1 MAIKISNGDFAMMGQ
16 QKGMQPKI
24 FYPHLNLEQRVPRT
38 HLLRKIQEQIDFNF
52 IYAEVKNTYG
62 DNGNVSI
69 PPPVILKMMLL
80 LVLYNVR
87 SEREL
92 METVPLR
99 LDWLWF
105 LGYDIDSEVPD
116 HSVLSKA
123 RARWGVEAFRGF
135 FERIVWQC
143 VEAGLVDGSKIFV
156 DSSLVD
162 ANASNNS
169 VVDTQ
174 SLKGQLQESYKE
186 LEARLEEK
194 SESMNSS
201 RKYARENSRYI
212 STTDPDATIVNRG
225 KPKLSYQV
233 HRAVDGRSEVI
244 TAMETTPG
252 DVNEAHEMIP
262 LLESH
267 HLNTGG
273 KVDTVVADSK
283 YGTVENFLAC
293 YDRGVEAH
301 IPDLKEFTSRRM
313 EKLGIFSEE
322 RFEYDE
328 DSDTYRCPAGQRL
341 KPKSLH
347 KGRQSR
353 DYAAP
358 KKICAA
364 CELREQCTKNKSGRT
379 VKRHLRQEELD
390 GMREASRSARARR
403 DIKMRQHLMERSYAR
418 GTWYGFDR
426 ARWRGL
432 WRVQIQQ
439 YLVSAVQNIQ
449 VLLRYGSY
457 LKRSP
462 SAVIEYMEE
471 TIRMH
476 ISFFSDV
483 KQLINAKTGRI
494 MLSGLN
500 CRQLSSVELEPLG
513 NSPLRPAFSIADL

>member
-1 MAIKISNGDFAMMGQ
+1 
-16 QKGMQPKI
+16 
-24 FYPHLNLEQRVPRT
+24 
-38 HLLRKIQEQIDFNF
+38 
-52 IYAEVKNTYG
+52 
-62 DNGNVSI
+62 
-69 PPPVILKMMLL
+69 MMLL

-92 METVPLR
+92 METIPLR

-105 LGYDIDSEVPD
+105 LGYDIDSGVPD

-123 RARWGVEAFRGF
+123 RARWGVEAFRRF

-169 VVDTQ
+169 VIDTR
-174 SLKGQLQESYKE
+174 SLKVQLQERYKK

-194 SESMNSS
+194 SESTDSS
-201 RKYARENSRYI
+201 RRYVKENSRYI
-212 STTDPDATIVNRG
+212 STTDPDASIVNRG

-233 HRAVDGRSEVI
+233 HRSVDGKSEVI
-244 TAMETTPG
+244 TATETTAG
-252 DVNEAHEMIP
+252 DVNEAHEMIL

-267 HLNTGG
+267 HLNTGI
-273 KVDTVVADSK
+273 KAETVVADSK

-293 YDRGVEAH
+293 HDRGVEAH
-301 IPDLKEFTSRRM
+301 MPDLQESTAKRIK
-313 EKLGIFSEE
+313 KLNIFSEE
-322 RFEYDE
+322 RFEYDGE
-328 DSDTYRCPAGQRL
+328 TDTYRCPAGNRL

-347 KGRQSR
+347 QNRQSR

-358 KKICAA
+358 RKVCAV
-364 CELREQCTKNKSGRT
+364 CQLREQCTRNKSGRT
-379 VKRHLRQEELD
+379 IKRHLRQEELD
-390 GMREASRSARARR
+390 KMREASRSAKAKR

-432 WRVQIQQ
+432 WRVEIQE
-439 YLVSAVQNIQ
+439 YLISAVQNIQ

-457 LKRSP
+457 LKTCP
-462 SAVIEYMEE
+462 SVMMDRIKGAMRRDIGSFLDYTELVKSKIGRRMLFSFAYPRLSIIE
-471 TIRMH
+471 
-476 ISFFSDV
+476 D
-483 KQLINAKTGRI
+483 
-494 MLSGLN
+494 
-500 CRQLSSVELEPLG
+500 
-513 NSPLRPAFSIADL
+513 

>member
-1 MAIKISNGDFAMMGQ
+1 MATQIKYGDIAMMGQ
-16 QKGMQPKI
+16 QTGIQPKI
-24 FYPHLNLEQRVPRT
+24 FYPHMNLEQRVPRT
-38 HLLRKIQEQIDFNF
+38 HLLRRIQEQIDFNF
-52 IYAEVKNTYG
+52 IYAEVRDTYG
-62 DNGNVSI
+62 SNGNVSI

-92 METVPLR
+92 METIPMR

-123 RARWGVEAFRGF
+123 RGRWGVEAFRRF

-169 VVDTQ
+169 VIDTR
-174 SLKGQLQESYKE
+174 SLTVQLQESYKK

-194 SESMNSS
+194 SESMDFT
-201 RKYARENSRYI
+201 RRYVKENRRYI
-212 STTDPDATIVNRG
+212 SRTDPDAGIVNRG

-244 TAMETTPG
+244 TVTETTPG
-252 DVNEAHEMIP
+252 DVNEAHEMVP

-267 HLNTGG
+267 HLNTGI
-273 KVDTVVADSK
+273 KADTVVADSK

-293 YDRGVEAH
+293 HDQGVEAH
-301 IPDLKEFTSRRM
+301 MPDLQEWTAKRI
-313 EKLGIFSEE
+313 EKLNIFSEE
-322 RFEYDE
+322 RFEYDRE
-328 DSDTYRCPAGQRL
+328 TDTYRCPAGNRL
-341 KPKSLH
+341 KPRSLH
-347 KGRQSR
+347 KSRQSR
-353 DYAAP
+353 DYAAS
-358 KKICAA
+358 KKICAV
-364 CELREQCTKNKSGRT
+364 CYLREQCTRNKSGRT
-379 VKRHLRQEELD
+379 IKRHLRQEELNR
-390 GMREASRSARARR
+390 MREASRSAKARR

-418 GTWYGFDR
+418 GTRYGFDR

-432 WRVQIQQ
+432 WRAQIQE
-439 YLVSAVQNIQ
+439 YLISAVQNIE

-462 SAVIEYMEE
+462 SAIMEQIKGVV
-471 TIRMH
+471 TRGIR
-476 ISFFSDV
+476 SFSEFKGLMNQRMGQTV
-483 KQLINAKTGRI
+483 
-494 MLSGLN
+494 LSGSIYP
-500 CRQLSSVELEPLG
+500 RLSFIET
-513 NSPLRPAFSIADL
+513 

>member
-1 MAIKISNGDFAMMGQ
+1 MATQIRNGDFAMMGQ
-16 QKGMQPKI
+16 QTGIQPKI

-38 HLLRKIQEQIDFNF
+38 HLLRKIQEEIDFDF
-52 IYAEVKNTYG
+52 IYAEVRDTYG
-62 DNGNVSI
+62 GNGNVSI

-92 METVPLR
+92 METIPMR

-143 VEAGLVDGSKIFV
+143 VKAGLVDGSKIFV

-162 ANASNNS
+162 ADASNNS
-169 VVDTQ
+169 VIDTR
-174 SLKGQLQESYKE
+174 SLRVQLQESYKK

-194 SESMNSS
+194 SEDSS
-201 RKYARENSRYI
+201 RRYVKENRRYI
-212 STTDPDATIVNRG
+212 STTDPDAAIVNRG

-244 TAMETTPG
+244 TAIKTTPG
-252 DVNEAHEMIP
+252 DVNEAHEMVP

-267 HLNTGG
+267 HLNTGIEA
-273 KVDTVVADSK
+273 DTVVADSK

-293 YDRGVEAH
+293 CDRGVEAH
-301 IPDLKEFTSRRM
+301 MPDLQESTAKRI

-322 RFEYDE
+322 RFEYDGE
-328 DSDTYRCPAGQRL
+328 SDTYRCPAGNRL
-341 KPKSLH
+341 KPRSLH
-347 KGRQSR
+347 KSRQSR

-358 KKICAA
+358 KKICAV
-364 CELREQCTKNKSGRT
+364 CHLREQCTKNKSGRT
-379 VKRHLRQEELD
+379 IKRHLRQEELD
-390 GMREASRSARARR
+390 RMREASRMSKAKR

-418 GTWYGFDR
+418 GTRYGFDR

-432 WRVQIQQ
+432 WRVEIQE
-439 YLVSAVQNIQ
+439 YLISTVQNIQ
-449 VLLRYGSY
+449 VLLKYGSY

-462 SAVIEYMEE
+462 SVMMEQFRGVIPGV
-471 TIRMH
+471 IR
-476 ISFFSDV
+476 SFLDLKGLMNS
-483 KQLINAKTGRI
+483 TMGRI
-494 MLSGLN
+494 MLPGLIHP
-500 CRQLSSVELEPLG
+500 RLSFIE
-513 NSPLRPAFSIADL
+513 I